1 MCLVYGIEIPSSDW
15 EKTPP
20 SIKELVEKMGQRIKK
35 SEQELADKESKN
47 QELLEKINRT
57 SKNSSSPPSSDPLN
71 SEKLLSKKK
80 SDKKRGGQP
89 GHKGHSRHLY
99 EVSECDSVL
108 EHQPEKCKCCGEKL
122 VGVDSNP
129 VRHQVVEIP
138 PINPIIIEHRLHQLE
153 CQHCG
158 TLTRASLPAD
168 VPIRGY
174 GVRVVAL
181 VAVLSGLYRHSTR
194 MVQSAMQDIFGVT
207 MCLGTVN
214 KLRLEAS
221 DAIAESVLEAKTYVQ
236 NSAVVGADETSFSQG
251 NVDGC
256 NDKNRKAWLWVAV
269 TTPHASSRQSRPT
282 QWLPLVT
289 FFQVTLSRCTDTA
302 KNLLG
307 ENFGGILN
315 SDRYASYNWVDL
327 EQRQLCWAHLKR
339 EFIKISERAGVSQD
353 IENALVEQ
361 QEKLF
366 ELWHR
371 VRDGTLSRCEFQ
383 LLVPQIRNSIKSKLQ
398 EAANYEIAAQEKTPL
413 AKTVRT
419 CRQLLK
425 VEQALWLFVE
435 VEDVEPTN
443 NAAERAIRPAVIWR
457 RTSFGSQTKAGS
469 NFVARM
475 LTVVTTLKSQRR
487 NVLEFMT
494 QAVSS
499 KRHNQPTPSL
509 LPQIPVDRTCCQKS

>member
-1 MCLVYGIEIPSSDW
+1 MDVICLIYGIEIPSSDW

-20 SIKELVEKMGQRIKK
+20 SIKELVEKMGQHIKK
-35 SEQELADKESKN
+35 SEQELAAEVAKN

-71 SEKLLSKKK
+71 TEKQKQKKK

-99 EVSECDSVL
+99 DVSECDSVL
-108 EHQPEKCKCCGEKL
+108 EHQPETCSGCGEKL

-129 VRHQVVEIP
+129 RRHQVVEIP
-138 PINPIIIEHRLHQLE
+138 PIIPIIVEHRLHQLE

-158 TLTRASLPAD
+158 TLTRATLPED

-174 GVRVVAL
+174 GVRVVALSYKLLWTETVPTKFAL

-221 DAIAESVLEAKTYVQ
+221 DAIESAVLEAKTYVQ
-236 NSAVVGADETSFSQG
+236 NSPVVGADETSFSQG

-256 NDKNRKAWLWVAV
+256 NEKNRKAWLWVAV
-269 TTPHASSRQSRPT
+269 T
-282 QWLPLVT
+282 PLVT

-315 SDRYASYNWVDL
+315 SDRYASYNWVGL

-339 EFIKISERAGVSQD
+339 EFIKISERSGVSSS
-353 IENALVEQ
+353 IGNALVEQ

-383 LLVPQIRNSIKSKLQ
+383 LLVPQIRNLIKSNLQ
-398 EAANYEIAAQEKTPL
+398 EAANYEIGAQEKTPL

-419 CRQLLK
+419 CRQLLC
-425 VEQALWLFVE
+425 
-435 VEDVEPTN
+435 
-443 NAAERAIRPAVIWR
+443 I
-457 RTSFGSQTKAGS
+457 
-469 NFVARM
+469 
-475 LTVVTTLKSQRR
+475 
-487 NVLEFMT
+487 
-494 QAVSS
+494 
-499 KRHNQPTPSL
+499 
-509 LPQIPVDRTCCQKS
+509 